1 MKELIIA
8 GQSIK
13 PDTRKRIDIDVA
25 KLYDYT
31 KMALSLE
38 VIRGKEEGPTLFVS
52 AAMHG
57 DEINGVEICRRLLQ
71 HKVLK
76 KIKGT
81 IIVVP
86 IINVFG
92 FNNKSRYLPD
102 RRDLNRSFPGS
113 ASGSLAAR
121 LANIFLTEIVD
132 KCTHGIDLHTGAIYR
147 SNLPQLRASL
157 HVPETLRLAEAFGSP
172 VIINSSIRE
181 GSLRS
186 VVIQRDI
193 RLLVFE
199 GGEALRF
206 DENVIKSGLFGVLSV
221 MKAIGMIEDN
231 AINTRKQ
238 KESFVAKSS
247 TWFRAPTSGI
257 LTGSKNLG
265 ARVKAGE
272 VIGKISDPFA
282 KHLAK
287 ITATNSGII
296 IGRTE
301 LTLVNEGDALF
312 HIASFEDTKAV
323 AAGVESFGE
332 FVDDRLQG
340 ILDFY

>member
-1 MKELIIA
+1 M
-8 GQSIK
+8 
-13 PDTRKRIDIDVA
+13 
-25 KLYDYT
+25 
-31 KMALSLE
+31 
-38 VIRGKEEGPTLFVS
+38 
-52 AAMHG
+52 
-57 DEINGVEICRRLLQ
+57 
-71 HKVLK
+71 
-76 KIKGT
+76 
-81 IIVVP
+81 
-86 IINVFG
+86 
-92 FNNKSRYLPD
+92 
-102 RRDLNRSFPGS
+102 
-113 ASGSLAAR
+113 
-121 LANIFLTEIVD
+121 
-132 KCTHGIDLHTGAIYR
+132 
-147 SNLPQLRASL
+147 
-157 HVPETLRLAEAFGSP
+157 PETLRLAEAFGSP

-231 AINTRKQ
+231 VMNTRKQ
-238 KESFVAKSS
+238 KECFVAKFSA
-247 TWFRAPTSGI
+247 WLRAPASGI

-282 KHLAK
+282 KHLSK
-287 ITATNSGII
+287 IIATNSGII

-312 HIASFEDTKAV
+312 HIASFEDSKSVPADI
-323 AAGVESFGE
+323 GE
-332 FVDDRLQG
+332 TIFFLQ
-340 ILDFY
+340 LRRVC